1 MSAFLDAL
9 ASRVLLCD
17 GAMGTMLYGKGVFI
31 NRCFESLTLSDAAL
45 VREVHAEYVRAGA
58 DVLETNTFGA
68 NRLKLRAFGLGNRV
82 AELNAE
88 AARLARESVAMAGG
102 DGRVFVAGAIGPL
115 GVRVE
120 PWGKLG
126 IDEATEL
133 FREQA
138 SALASGGVDL
148 FMLETFRDPAEIQAA
163 IAAVRSVS
171 GLPIVAQMTTDEDG
185 QTPDGAPVDA
195 CAAAL
200 VAAGAD
206 VVGLNCSVGP
216 APMLETLERMAQAA
230 SVPLSAQPNAGR
242 PRDIEGRNLY
252 LSSPD
257 YLASYARRF
266 VELGVRLV
274 GGCCGTTPEHIRQM
288 QGAVRSLSPRLTP
301 RSSAVRVRVASATAP
316 AQPPVPVASKSAL
329 GARLAAGHFVTS
341 VEVPPPVGIDATP
354 ATALAAAL
362 SALGVD
368 VVTVT
373 DSTRSGAHV
382 SALALAVLARQ
393 AGIETMLQYS
403 CRDRNLLGIQS
414 DLLGAHAL
422 GLRNL
427 LGITGDP
434 RYLGEIPDA
443 TAVFDVDSI
452 GLTNLISRLNHG
464 LDLGGQS
471 LGAPA
476 QFLCGVMA
484 NPSRDLDQELRRLE
498 YKVEAGAEFIVTRPV
513 FDAATFERFVR
524 RVEAF
529 RRPVLVG
536 LWPFDSALQAEFMAN
551 EVPGVTVPEPIV
563 TRMREC
569 ATAEAATAEGRRIA
583 AEVLRDVRALAQGVH
598 LFAAGGRAADAAG
611 VLAELF

>member
-88 AARLARESVAMAGG
+88 AARLARESVALAGG
-102 DGRVFVAGAIGPL
+102 DERVFVAGAIGPL

-138 SALASGGVDL
+138 SALAAGGVDL

-216 APMLETLERMAQAA
+216 APMLETLERMAQAV

-301 RSSAVRVRVASATAP
+301 RSSAVRVSVGSATAP

-422 GLRNL
+422 GLRNV

>member
-102 DGRVFVAGAIGPL
+102 DERVFVAGAIGPL

-138 SALASGGVDL
+138 SALAAGGVDL

-216 APMLETLERMAQAA
+216 APMLETLERMAQTV

-288 QGAVRSLSPRLTP
+288 QGAVRSLSPRQASRP
-301 RSSAVRVRVASATAP
+301 SATRVSVTAAVP
-316 AQPPVPVASKSAL
+316 AAQPPVPVARKSAL
-329 GARLAAGHFVTS
+329 GARLAAGQFVTS
-341 VEVPPPVGIDATP
+341 VEVPPPVGLDATP

-373 DSTRSGAHV
+373 DGTRSGAHV

-422 GLRNL
+422 GLRNV

-471 LGAPA
+471 LGAAA

-524 RVEAF
+524 RVEPF

-536 LWPFDSALQAEFMAN
+536 LWAFDSALQAEFMAN

-563 TRMREC
+563 TRMRGC
-569 ATAEAATAEGRRIA
+569 ATAEAAMEEGRLIA

-598 LFAAGGRAADAAG
+598 LFAAGGRAADASSI
-611 VLAELF
+611 LAELF

>member
-88 AARLARESVAMAGG
+88 AARLARESVALAGG
-102 DGRVFVAGAIGPL
+102 DERVFVAGAIGPL

-138 SALASGGVDL
+138 SALAAGGVDL

-216 APMLETLERMAQAA
+216 APMLETLERMAQAV

-301 RSSAVRVRVASATAP
+301 RSSAVRVSVGSAMAP

-362 SALGVD
+362 STLGVD

-422 GLRNL
+422 GLRNV

>member
-422 GLRNL
+422 GLRNV

-536 LWPFDSALQAEFMAN
+536 LWAFDSALQAEFMAN

-569 ATAEAATAEGRRIA
+569 ATAEAAMEEGRLIA
-583 AEVLRDVRALAQGVH
+583 TEVLRDVRALAQGVH

-611 VLAELF
+611 ILAELF

>member
-102 DGRVFVAGAIGPL
+102 DERVFVAGAMGPL

-138 SALASGGVDL
+138 SALAAGGVDL

-301 RSSAVRVRVASATAP
+301 RSSAVRVSVGSAMAP

-362 SALGVD
+362 STLGVD

-422 GLRNL
+422 GLRNV

>member
-1 MSAFLDAL
+1 MSTFLDAL

-102 DGRVFVAGAIGPL
+102 DERVFVAGAIGPL

-138 SALASGGVDL
+138 SALAAGGVDL

-216 APMLETLERMAQAA
+216 APMLETLERMAQAV

-288 QGAVRSLSPRLTP
+288 QGAVRSLSPRQAS
-301 RSSAVRVRVASATAP
+301 RSSAARISLTAAVP
-316 AQPPVPVASKSAL
+316 SAQPPVPVARKSAL
-329 GARLAAGHFVTS
+329 GARLAAGQFVTS
-341 VEVPPPVGIDATP
+341 VEVPPPVGLDATP

-368 VVTVT
+368 LVTVT
-373 DSTRSGAHV
+373 DGTRSGAHV

-422 GLRNL
+422 GIRNV

-464 LDLGGQS
+464 LDLGGQA

-536 LWPFDSALQAEFMAN
+536 LWAFDSALQAEFMAN

-569 ATAEAATAEGRRIA
+569 ATAEAAMEEGRLIA
-583 AEVLRDVRALAQGVH
+583 TEVLRDVRALAQGVH

-611 VLAELF
+611 ILAELF

>member
-102 DGRVFVAGAIGPL
+102 DERVFVAGAIGPL

-138 SALASGGVDL
+138 SALAAGGVDL

-301 RSSAVRVRVASATAP
+301 RSSAVRVSVGSAMAP

-362 SALGVD
+362 STLGVD

-422 GLRNL
+422 GLRNV